1 MVPPWAVAEFAEPQG
16 SGFLHNRPASLYIA
30 KRASCAANGFV
41 VRKLCRD
48 CHFCAFGHC
57 RASGTGTWMDIHRE
71 QGAHRPPCL
80 CGLTGTYRYL
90 VPEGISLAP
99 AQHRSIK
106 LRR

>member
-1 MVPPWAVAEFAEPQG
+1 
-16 SGFLHNRPASLYIA
+16 
-30 KRASCAANGFV
+30 
-41 VRKLCRD
+41 
-48 CHFCAFGHC
+48 
-57 RASGTGTWMDIHRE
+57 MDIHRE